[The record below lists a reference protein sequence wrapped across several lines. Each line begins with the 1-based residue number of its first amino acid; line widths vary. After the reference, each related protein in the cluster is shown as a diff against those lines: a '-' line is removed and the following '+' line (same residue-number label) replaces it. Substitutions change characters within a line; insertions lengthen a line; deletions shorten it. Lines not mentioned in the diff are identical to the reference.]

1 MTAPLLELNDGRR
14 MPALGYGTY
23 KIRGPEA
30 PALIGEAIDA
40 GYRLLD
46 TATRYDNEVEVG
58 AAVRAS
64 SVPRDELFVTS
75 KLPGADHGFDEAMRS
90 VEGSLERL
98 GLDRLDLFLIHWPQ
112 PPIDKYVE
120 TWKAFIRMR
129 EEGIVSSIGVSNFLP
144 EHLDRLVDETG
155 VAPAVNQVEL
165 HPFLPQRE
173 QRAADARHGTVTQ
186 SWTPLGRRTEL
197 LDRPEITAT
206 ARKHGRTPAQ
216 VVLRWHLDVGAAP
229 IPKSATPERFR
240 SNLDVFDFS
249 LDADDLDLIATLET
263 GRRIGGDPV
272 DEVQL

>member
-1 MTAPLLELNDGRR
+1 MIAPELDLNDGRR
-14 MPALGYGTY
+14 MPALGFGTY
-23 KIRGPEA
+23 QITGPA
-30 PALIGEAIDA
+30 GTALIDEAIDA

-58 AAVRAS
+58 EAVRAS

-75 KLPGADHGFDEAMRS
+75 KLPGADHGYNEALRS

-112 PPIDKYVE
+112 PPIGKFVE

-129 EEGIVSSIGVSNFLP
+129 EEGSVSSIGVSNFLP
-144 EHLDRLVDETG
+144 EHVDSIVSATG
-155 VAPAVNQVEL
+155 VSPAVNQVEL
-165 HPFLPQRE
+165 HPFLPQQE

-186 SWTPLGRRTEL
+186 SWTPLGRGTEL
-197 LDRPEITAT
+197 LERPEITET
-206 ARKHGRTPAQ
+206 ADKHGRTPAQ
-216 VVLRWHLDVGAAP
+216 VVLRWHLQIGAAP

-240 SNLDVFDFS
+240 SNLDVFDFE
-249 LDADDLDLIATLET
+249 LDDVDLERIGTLET
-263 GRRIGGDPV
+263 GHRIGGNPI